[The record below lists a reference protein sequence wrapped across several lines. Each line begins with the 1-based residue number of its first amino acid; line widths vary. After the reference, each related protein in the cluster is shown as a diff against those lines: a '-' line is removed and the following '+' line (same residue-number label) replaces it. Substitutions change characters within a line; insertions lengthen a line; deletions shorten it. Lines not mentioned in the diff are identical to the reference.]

1 MPEAPSRMLR
11 SLRSDHAWRGPRG
24 GWTFDCWGHVGRP
37 VLLLHRPTLDRSAW
51 WPVAAELATDHL
63 VVAVDLPGH
72 GESPPRPSYEPT
84 TLVEELAELL
94 HYLDV
99 RRAPIVVG
107 HAESGLL
114 VSMFAAAFTTH
125 AVVNVEQ
132 RLDLR
137 PSSAHGPATAGR
149 EPLDTVPE
157 EYRHLVVPKTDA
169 SDYVQWTSG
178 PGVGHIDAQLAATL
192 RKIRAPYLSVFSE
205 LPWPDYPTWLATL
218 IPSSR
223 CISYQ
228 AHGSFA
234 HLVDVERFV
243 NDLRSLD

>member
-24 GWTFDCWGHVGRP
+24 VWTFDCWGHVGRP
-37 VLLLHRPTLDRSAW
+37 VLLLHGPTLDRSAW
-51 WPVAAELATDHL
+51 WPVAAELATNHL

-72 GESPPRPSYEPT
+72 GESPPRPSYEPIA
-84 TLVEELAELL
+84 LVEELAELL
-94 HYLDV
+94 HFLDA

-107 HAESGLL
+107 HAESALL
-114 VSMFAAAFTTH
+114 ATMFAAAFTTH

-137 PSSAHGPATAGR
+137 RAVARIPTAIRGER
-149 EPLDTVPE
+149 LQTVPQ
-157 EYRHLVVPKTDA
+157 EYRSLVVPKTDA
-169 SDYVQWTSG
+169 SDYVHWTSG
-178 PGVGHIDAQLAATL
+178 PGVGHVDAQLAGTL
-192 RKIRAPYLSVFSE
+192 RKIRAPYLGVFGE
-205 LPWPDYPTWLATL
+205 LPWPEYPTWLATL
-218 IPSSR
+218 IPRSR

-228 AHGSFA
+228 VHGPFPY
-234 HLVDVERFV
+234 LVDLDRFV